1 MQGLL
6 QHVKCS
12 GEPAWAYEDYEDA
25 FGDDS
30 FDLSNPKI
38 WGTREGKEIFEL
50 ELAERLFDH
59 RTS

>member
-1 MQGLL
+1 MLERTG
-6 QHVKCS
+6 V
-12 GEPAWAYEDYEDA
+12 GYEDA

-59 RTS
+59 RTSQQDES